1 MMRLRTKLSLFNLLT
16 RLIFTVLFIIL
27 MPFIIERINLRQV
40 DNNLIE
46 KREKMISLISETGI
60 EPFIISDTSNAFG
73 SYNIL
78 KEEFISLE
86 KIDTEEDLNYIDVT
100 PRLIEG
106 EEIGY
111 RVLTYSFNVDGQ
123 KYLLEVGKS
132 IQSIVETG
140 KDIRNVMLVFLILI
154 ILFTFIADY
163 QYTRAIL
170 NPLEKIKN
178 KLKLVSDPALFD
190 MTPVRT
196 NTSDFVALD
205 KTLCEL
211 MDNINKLFRK
221 EKDITVNISHEL
233 LTPVSVLRSKLENIL
248 LRENLD
254 HDIEARIEES
264 LKTLHRLQSLVNSL
278 LMIAKIES
286 QQYLREDAVSVTE
299 ILEEVAN
306 EIEPLSEDAGIML
319 MRELI
324 DDLRIEKANR
334 SLIFSMF
341 YNIVNNSV
349 RNTPSGGRIII
360 ESRYLNKDFFVLI
373 SDNGKGLT
381 EEQKESL
388 FSRFRMR
395 NKESGEG
402 TGIGLAIAKTIADFH
417 GIDVS
422 VKSGQG
428 KGTKFT
434 FLFPGKSAF

>member
-1 MMRLRTKLSLFNLLT
+1 MRLRIKLALFNLLT
-16 RLIFTVLFIIL
+16 KLVFAVLFIIL

-40 DNNLIE
+40 DNDLIG

-86 KIDTEEDLNYIDVT
+86 KIDTAEDLNYIDVT

-111 RVLTYSFNVDGQ
+111 RVLNYSFDIDGQ

-132 IQSIVETG
+132 LQSIVDTG
-140 KDIRNVMLVFLILI
+140 KDIRNVMLAFLVLI
-154 ILFTFIADY
+154 ILITFIADY
-163 QYTRAIL
+163 QYTRVIL

-178 KLKLVSDPALFD
+178 KLKLISDPALFD

-205 KTLCEL
+205 NALCAL
-211 MDNINKLFRK
+211 MDNINQLFRK

-286 QQYLREDAVSVTE
+286 HQYLREDSVSVSE
-299 ILEEVAN
+299 ILEDVVK
-306 EIEPLSEDAGIML
+306 EIEPLSEDAGIIL
-319 MRELI
+319 KKELK
-324 DDLRIEKANR
+324 DDLRIKKANR

-341 YNIVNNSV
+341 FNIINNSV
-349 RNTPSGGRIII
+349 RNTPAGGRIII
-360 ESRYLNKDFFVLI
+360 ESRKLNKDFIVGI
-373 SDNGKGLT
+373 SDSGRGLT

-395 NKESGEG
+395 TKESGEG

-417 GIDVS
+417 DIGVS
-422 VKSGQG
+422 VTSDQG
-428 KGTKFT
+428 KGTRFT
-434 FLFPGKSAF
+434 FIFPQLQ

>member
-1 MMRLRTKLSLFNLLT
+1 MMRLRTKFSLFNLLT

-86 KIDTEEDLNYIDVT
+86 KIDTSEDLNYIDVT

-140 KDIRNVMLVFLILI
+140 KDIRNVMLAFLILI
-154 ILFTFIADY
+154 IFFTFIADY
-163 QYTRAIL
+163 QYTRIIL
-170 NPLEKIKN
+170 NPLEKIRN
-178 KLKLVSDPALFD
+178 KLKLISDPALFD

-205 KTLCEL
+205 NALCEL

-286 QQYLREDAVSVTE
+286 HQYLREDAVSVSE
-299 ILEEVAN
+299 VLEEVLN
-306 EIEPLSEDAGIML
+306 EIEPLSEDAGIIL
-319 MRELI
+319 KKELI

-341 YNIVNNSV
+341 FNIVNNSV
-349 RNTPSGGRIII
+349 RNTPSGGHIII
-360 ESRYLNKDFFVLI
+360 ESRYINKYFTIGI
-373 SDNGKGLT
+373 SDTGKGLT

-395 NKESGEG
+395 NKESSEG

-417 GIDVS
+417 GIEVS
-422 VKSGQG
+422 VTSDQG
-428 KGTKFT
+428 KGTRFT
-434 FLFPGKSAF
+434 FLFTDKSNF

>member
-1 MMRLRTKLSLFNLLT
+1 MRLRIKLALFNLLT
-16 RLIFTVLFIIL
+16 KLVFAVLFIIL

-40 DNNLIE
+40 DNDLIG

-86 KIDTEEDLNYIDVT
+86 KIDTAEDLNYIDVT

-111 RVLTYSFNVDGQ
+111 RVLNYSFDIDGQ

-132 IQSIVETG
+132 LQSIVDTG
-140 KDIRNVMLVFLILI
+140 KDIRNVMLAFLVLI
-154 ILFTFIADY
+154 ILITFIADY
-163 QYTRAIL
+163 QYTRVIL

-178 KLKLVSDPALFD
+178 KLKLISDPALFD
-190 MTPVRT
+190 MTSVRT

-205 KTLCEL
+205 NALCAL
-211 MDNINKLFRK
+211 MDNINQLFRK

-248 LRENLD
+248 IRENLD

-286 QQYLREDAVSVTE
+286 HQYLREDSVSVSE
-299 ILEEVAN
+299 ILEDVVK
-306 EIEPLSEDAGIML
+306 EIEPLSEDAGIIL
-319 MRELI
+319 KKELK
-324 DDLRIEKANR
+324 DDLRIKKANR

-341 YNIVNNSV
+341 FNIINNSV
-349 RNTPSGGRIII
+349 RNTPAGGRIII
-360 ESRYLNKDFFVLI
+360 ESRKLNKDFIVGI
-373 SDNGKGLT
+373 SDSGRGLT

-395 NKESGEG
+395 TKESGEG

-417 GIDVS
+417 DIGVS
-422 VKSGQG
+422 VTSDQG
-428 KGTKFT
+428 KGTRFT
-434 FLFPGKSAF
+434 FIFPQLQ

>member
-86 KIDTEEDLNYIDVT
+86 KIDTSEDLNYIDVT

-140 KDIRNVMLVFLILI
+140 KDIRNVMLAFLILI
-154 ILFTFIADY
+154 ILLTFIADY

-178 KLKLVSDPALFD
+178 KLKMVSDPALFD

-221 EKDITVNISHEL
+221 EQDITVNISHEL

-286 QQYLREDAVSVTE
+286 QQYLREDAVSVSE

-341 YNIVNNSV
+341 FNIVNNSV

-360 ESRYLNKDFFVLI
+360 ESRYLNKDFFVRI
-373 SDNGKGLT
+373 SDTGKGLT

-422 VKSGQG
+422 VKSDQG

>member
-1 MMRLRTKLSLFNLLT
+1 MRLRIKLALFNLLT
-16 RLIFTVLFIIL
+16 KLVFAVLFIIL

-40 DNNLIE
+40 DNDLID

-86 KIDTEEDLNYIDVT
+86 KIDTAEDLNYIDVT

-111 RVLTYSFNVDGQ
+111 RVLNYSFDIDGQ

-132 IQSIVETG
+132 LQSIVDTG
-140 KDIRNVMLVFLILI
+140 KDIRNVMLAFLVLI
-154 ILFTFIADY
+154 ILITFIADY
-163 QYTRAIL
+163 QYTRVIL

-178 KLKLVSDPALFD
+178 KLKLISDPALFD

-205 KTLCEL
+205 NALCAL
-211 MDNINKLFRK
+211 MDNINQLFRK

-278 LMIAKIES
+278 LMIAEIES
-286 QQYLREDAVSVTE
+286 RQYLREDSVSVSE
-299 ILEEVAN
+299 ILEDVVK
-306 EIEPLSEDAGIML
+306 EIEPLSEDAGIIL
-319 MRELI
+319 KKELK
-324 DDLRIEKANR
+324 DDLRIKKANR

-341 YNIVNNSV
+341 FNIINNSV
-349 RNTPSGGRIII
+349 RNTPAGGRIII
-360 ESRYLNKDFFVLI
+360 ESRKLNKDFIVGI
-373 SDNGKGLT
+373 SDSGRGLT

-395 NKESGEG
+395 TKESGEG

-417 GIDVS
+417 DIGVS
-422 VKSGQG
+422 VTSDQG
-428 KGTKFT
+428 KGTRFT
-434 FLFPGKSAF
+434 FIFPQLQ

>member
-1 MMRLRTKLSLFNLLT
+1 
-16 RLIFTVLFIIL
+16 

>member
-1 MMRLRTKLSLFNLLT
+1 MRLRIKLALFNLLT
-16 RLIFTVLFIIL
+16 KLVFAVLFIIL

-40 DNNLIE
+40 DNDLIG

-86 KIDTEEDLNYIDVT
+86 KIDTAEDLNYIDVT

-111 RVLTYSFNVDGQ
+111 RVLNYSFDIDGQ

-132 IQSIVETG
+132 LQSIVDTG
-140 KDIRNVMLVFLILI
+140 KDIRNVILAFLVLI
-154 ILFTFIADY
+154 ILITFIADY
-163 QYTRAIL
+163 QYTRVIL

-178 KLKLVSDPALFD
+178 KLKLISDPALFD

-205 KTLCEL
+205 NALCAL
-211 MDNINKLFRK
+211 MDNINQLFRK

-254 HDIEARIEES
+254 HDIEDRIEES

-286 QQYLREDAVSVTE
+286 HQYLREDSVSVSE
-299 ILEEVAN
+299 ILGDVVK
-306 EIEPLSEDAGIML
+306 EIEPLSEDAGIIL
-319 MRELI
+319 RKELK

-341 YNIVNNSV
+341 FNIVNNSV
-349 RNTPSGGRIII
+349 RNTPAGGRIII
-360 ESRYLNKDFFVLI
+360 ESRKLNKDFIVGI
-373 SDNGKGLT
+373 SDSGRGLT

-395 NKESGEG
+395 TKESGEG

-417 GIDVS
+417 DIGVS
-422 VKSGQG
+422 VTSDQG
-428 KGTKFT
+428 KGTRFT
-434 FLFPGKSAF
+434 FIFPDKLSD